1 MQAGQGD
8 AEAHRVQVAA
18 QRLDL
23 AAQRVEL
30 LGALQDQGVDL
41 LAARGDVVGLLS
53 VAQDLDVGTDGAHG
67 LAQGAQAGREGL
79 DLAGPLAQE
88 VGEPLAL
95 LEDADQPGGLGLD
108 PAHGAQDSGHG
119 ALGLRAVGDADAV
132 GQQLT
137 DLGDQHPAGEVDGVG
152 VAQGLQLGLE
162 GGLPGGGHLPAGG
175 AGRGG
180 GLLDVADPGVGGLDV
195 VTQVGEHR
203 QGAHRQVAGA
213 GGHDRGED
221 PVVAVVGGAVGDVG
235 AGGPALLDG
244 VPDGAEQAGGHV
256 RVPHHVVSPPHQGAA
271 RVAGQ
276 AHEGG
281 VGTADAPVGV
291 RGGEE
296 ELVGGEDVL
305 DVSCGLDHE

>member
-1 MQAGQGD
+1 M
-8 AEAHRVQVAA
+8 
-18 QRLDL
+18 
-23 AAQRVEL
+23 EL

-41 LAARGDVVGLLS
+41 LAARGDVVGLLAM
-53 VAQDLDVGTDGAHG
+53 AQDLDVGADGAHG

-88 VGEPLAL
+88 VGEPLPL

-108 PAHGAQDSGHG
+108 PAHGPQDAGHG
-119 ALGLRAVGDADAV
+119 ALALWAVGDADAV

-162 GGLPGGGHLPAGG
+162 SGLPGGGHLPAGG

-221 PVVAVVGGAVGDVG
+221 AVVAVVGGAVGDVG

-256 RVPHHVVSPPHQGAA
+256 RVPHHVVGPPHQGAA